1 MKNHLSRAAC
11 LSAIFIVWSMAAFSQ
26 TFHPLN
32 PPLGLVNHYLNSPNN
47 DTVYCASET
56 KGIFRS
62 IDNGANWTALGGNTI
77 GNGSIRD
84 LCFSSN
90 KELTAV
96 TAQAGIKYWN
106 GTSWIAINN
115 GLPLSSGILPAFQCI
130 ASAAGGTYYA
140 GAFSEISQAGG
151 IYFYNGTVWNSIK
164 SNLPDSNIMAL
175 AIHPLTG
182 SLYAGIPNF
191 GVYKYNGSNW
201 TSVNSSLGNS
211 YVHCLKFNSNGD
223 LFAGTN
229 GGLYKLSN
237 GSSVWTN
244 TSMGLPSKPVL
255 RILFDPSNSN
265 RMYAGM
271 GTNVFISGS
280 LQGDV
285 YTSNDAGSSWT
296 AGFSGINTPRVKA
309 LTITA
314 NGTLIAGAQ
323 GNFISTDNGITW
335 SVANNG
341 FTARAGTTRGFGS
354 CIDKYGTLYYG
365 SDYGVYRS
373 VDTGAHWT
381 FFSQGITSPMVSLM
395 SSDAQGNVFA
405 GAYANENAAGGAN
418 TNKLF
423 RLANG
428 GTQWVATNLSPDDVY
443 LDAAF
448 APNGDMY
455 IAHGYG
461 ANPPSPIPGSCIA
474 VSHDHGTT
482 WTDLAVTDAGKA
494 FSVAVNKRAHVF
506 IGPETN
512 GVHRSTD
519 GGNSFLNNLGGITS
533 GHWGVRISKR
543 DEVFMW
549 DNPSPSSTKYIYFS
563 DSVSNGNLWINFT
576 DPSFPD
582 FRTPSDITFDNSN
595 NLYMSTTAPSGTWGL
610 YKAFPPYSAAT
621 VFTPVTSIGS
631 FTGVRYMYWDSC
643 GHLYLYTT
651 GGGIL
656 KSDAALNTPAAGYT
670 CGNIVVPVH
679 LVSFS
684 GHYESTTK
692 VNQLSWNVN
701 SIINTAYYDVER
713 SMDGTAFAGIG
724 KVYVRTAMPD
734 GAYSFKDRSP
744 GPGINYYRLKMVDK
758 DGTYQYSS
766 IISTRNNNNIIITD
780 RSGNNF
786 NLLIYSEKKE
796 KAVIHIYDESGS
808 LLIKRSVILSPGQ
821 NTISLNIHEK
831 NTTGRTV
838 LIRIMMN
845 GEIQTLRDIL

>member
-1 MKNHLSRAAC
+1 MLKYHNILILSFLFSICKSSRA
-11 LSAIFIVWSMAAFSQ
+11 Q
-26 TFHPLN
+26 TFHALN
-32 PPLGLVNHYLNSPNN
+32 SPLGVVNHYLNTPTN

-56 KGIFRS
+56 KGVFRS
-62 IDNGANWTALGGNTI
+62 LDNGANWTGLGGNTI

-106 GTSWIAINN
+106 GTAWIAINN
-115 GLPLSSGILPAFQCI
+115 GLPVTGGILPAFQSI
-130 ASAAGGTYYA
+130 VSVAGGAYYA
-140 GAFSEISQAGG
+140 GAFSETTQAGG

-164 SNLPDSNIMAL
+164 ANLPDSNIMAM

-182 SLYAGIPNF
+182 VLYAGIPNT
-191 GVYKYNGSNW
+191 GVYKYNGSTW
-201 TSVNSSLGNS
+201 TSVNSSLGNN
-211 YVHCLKFNSNGD
+211 YIHCLKFNSNGD
-223 LFAGTN
+223 LFAGTS

-237 GSSVWTN
+237 GSSVWLNMST
-244 TSMGLPSKPVL
+244 GLPSKPVL
-255 RILFDPSNSN
+255 RILIDPSNIN
-265 RMYAGM
+265 RIYAGL

-285 YTSNDAGSSWT
+285 YATVNAGTNWT
-296 AGFSGINTPRVKA
+296 ASFSGINTPRVKA

-323 GNFISTDNGITW
+323 GNFISTDNGSTW

-354 CIDKYGTLYYG
+354 CIDKNETLYYG
-365 SDYGVYRS
+365 SDFGVYRS

-381 FFSQGITSPMVSLM
+381 FFSQGINSPMVSLM
-395 SSDAQGNVFA
+395 SSDAQGNIFA

-443 LDAAF
+443 LDADY

-474 VSHDHGTT
+474 VSHDHGAT
-482 WTDLAVTDAGKA
+482 WTDLPVTDAGKA

-519 GGNSFLNNLGGITS
+519 GGNSFLNNLGGITT

-549 DNPSPSSTKYIYFS
+549 DNPSPSSSKYIYFS
-563 DSVSNGNLWINFT
+563 DSVSNGNVWINFT

-582 FRTPSDITFDNSN
+582 FRSPSDIKFDNNN
-595 NLYMSTTAPSGTWGL
+595 NLYLSTTAPSGTWGL
-610 YKAFPPYSAAT
+610 YKASPPYAAST

-631 FTGVRYMYWDSC
+631 FTGVRYMFWDSC

-651 GGGIL
+651 GGGLL
-656 KSDAALNTPAAGYT
+656 KSDAALNTPAPGYS
-670 CGNIVVPVH
+670 CGNITLPLH

-684 GHYESTTK
+684 GHYESSTQK
-692 VNQLSWNVN
+692 NQLAWNVSSSN
-701 SIINTAYYDVER
+701 NTAYYDIEKSV
-713 SMDGTAFAGIG
+713 DGIAFASIG
-724 KVYVRTAMPD
+724 KVPVRTDAPD
-734 GAYSFKDRSP
+734 GAYSFSDWKP
-744 GPGINYYRLKMVDK
+744 GPGINYYRLKIVDK
-758 DGTYQYSS
+758 DGAYQYSA
-766 IISTRNNNNIIITD
+766 IVSTRNNNNVIIRD
-780 RSGNNF
+780 HSGNNF
-786 NLLIYSEKKE
+786 NLQIYTEKKDR
-796 KAVIHIYDESGS
+796 AIIYTYNETGS
-808 LLIKRSVILSPGQ
+808 LLLKRSVMLEPGQ
-821 NTISLNIHEK
+821 NTISVDIKEK
-831 NTTGRTV
+831 NMAGKTV
-838 LIRIMMN
+838 LIRIMIN
-845 GEIQTLRDIL
+845 GDLQTFREIL